1 MSDLSPTDELPAL
14 LKKIPAWE
22 SEDGK
27 TITRTIEF
35 EEFMEGIEF
44 VGTLAEIA
52 EEAFHHPDIDIRYTN
67 VTIALTTHEQGGITA
82 ADLEMAQRI
91 DRLVD

>member
-1 MSDLSPTDELPAL
+1 MSDLITAEELPAV
-14 LKKIPAWE
+14 LKKIPAWD

-27 TITRTIEF
+27 SLVRTIEF
-35 EEFMEGIEF
+35 EEFMDGIEF
-44 VGTLAEIA
+44 IGTLAEIA

-67 VTIALTTHEQGGITA
+67 VTISLTTHEHGGITA
-82 ADLEMAQRI
+82 ADVEMAQRI